1 MDQLR
6 PPGDSMPFP
15 APRRHSTVPTS
26 FQPAPSR
33 PPSNSVSSNG
43 SVETLFNHPSVKI
56 VAFSAGKS
64 AFDRP
69 GPGSE
74 DKPGSLPSSSQFER
88 TIAVGA
94 FQIYRAPGSVAFL
107 RCGSALQPI
116 LPKSQCWTLDERSSK
131 FALQIRRPNYW
142 RIEVPVSD
150 DEDTRRALV
159 LREILDKI
167 LQFEKTPCPFERD
180 FTVQLPERPTTPI
193 KKKPWTPP
201 VRSVSMNWPPQP
213 VTPPPEFATRTR
225 FYNPNARRHSDF
237 GVDLSKTRATPETPE
252 AKPEGRTVDG
262 SANIGTPT
270 RPPSR
275 RILETMETPRQ
286 ETIPEEANPEESIPE
301 FGIKF
306 RSVLEEAEPLTPPL
320 TAIPPELAKK
330 TVEPA
335 PGAATVKTE
344 VKRAEDLEAS
354 PKAPETQR
362 TLAVAKKREP
372 IWITK
377 KPSATARK
385 LQRPALPKAQS
396 AGPTASTVS
405 RNQSGKMADTV
416 EKSKLP
422 ECSANQDLSPSAN
435 NAKRSDS
442 SSPSDTEEA
451 GSIEG
456 AGQMRLR
463 RTRVAAFASRRAATA
478 PALRLRTSTPAL
490 NLPEETPEEVPAP
503 SSPAE
508 SSDSF
513 HSTQSWHSP
522 LAPPSPP
529 MSPRRAYPY
538 PHENI
543 PLARTGDGSE
553 SAATPTISVWE
564 KSSTGAVAGSG
575 AGTPITPFYND
586 HNGTDV
592 PTENR
597 DDVKLSGESATT
609 TPAIPIA
616 TGAVEDSS
624 EHTTAADTDSL
635 STSWSS
641 AASRT
646 SSPGS
651 NTAMRHRAATTS
663 VSISHTSPRALSPLP
678 PPANLFTPRQGLR
691 RLPSTAELSNRA
703 STAVKTIR
711 RIPSAILNRTC
722 EMIFGPP
729 AHLINLMLKV
739 AARIAAGEFRGFV
752 FGVGEGG
759 EVVDVRWDWSDEHSD
774 IDESPALEGWDEA
787 DFNFGD
793 DARRQAANRISRGR
807 KMRASFAAADLS
819 RPSRAPGK
827 AIEYQDPWATAD
839 DEDEDPSRSWGVD

>member
-1 MDQLR
+1 M
-6 PPGDSMPFP
+6 S
-15 APRRHSTVPTS
+15 
-26 FQPAPSR
+26 
-33 PPSNSVSSNG
+33 
-43 SVETLFNHPSVKI
+43 
-56 VAFSAGKS
+56 
-64 AFDRP
+64 
-69 GPGSE
+69 
-74 DKPGSLPSSSQFER
+74 
-88 TIAVGA
+88 
-94 FQIYRAPGSVAFL
+94 
-107 RCGSALQPI
+107 
-116 LPKSQCWTLDERSSK
+116 DE
-131 FALQIRRPNYW
+131 
-142 RIEVPVSD
+142 E
-150 DEDTRRALV
+150 ETRRAAV
-159 LREILDKI
+159 LRDILDKI

-180 FTVQLPERPTTPI
+180 FTVQLPERPTTPV
-193 KKKPWTPP
+193 KKRPWTPP

-237 GVDLSKTRATPETPE
+237 GVDPSKRSATPETPE
-252 AKPEGRTVDG
+252 AKPDGRTGDG
-262 SANIGTPT
+262 SARFGTPT

-275 RILETMETPRQ
+275 RLLDTMETPRQ
-286 ETIPEEANPEESIPE
+286 ETIPEEVISEEARPE

-306 RSVLEEAEPLTPPL
+306 RSVLEEPEPLTPPL
-320 TAIPPELAKK
+320 TAIPPELAMKP
-330 TVEPA
+330 VESSSHVP
-335 PGAATVKTE
+335 TSVNTE
-344 VKRAEDLEAS
+344 LKAAEDLEAS
-354 PKAPETQR
+354 PKASVPQR
-362 TLAVAKKREP
+362 TLAIPKKREP

-377 KPSATARK
+377 KPSATPRK
-385 LQRPALPKAQS
+385 VQRPALPKAQS
-396 AGPTASTVS
+396 AGVTTSTASRS
-405 RNQSGKMADTV
+405 QSASMVKTA
-416 EKSKLP
+416 EKSTLL
-422 ECSANQDLSPSAN
+422 EQDSSLVIDS
-435 NAKRSDS
+435 AKRSDS
-442 SSPSDTEEA
+442 KDSDSEEA

-478 PALRLRTSTPAL
+478 PSLRLRTSTPSL
-490 NLPEETPEEVPAP
+490 NLPQETPEEVPEP

-522 LAPPSPP
+522 IAPPSPP
-529 MSPRRAYPY
+529 MSPSRAYPY

-553 SAATPTISVWE
+553 SAATPTVSIWE

-586 HNGTDV
+586 HH
-592 PTENR
+592 ENDEVENK
-597 DDVKLSGESATT
+597 DDVKPSDETERSVQ
-609 TPAIPIA
+609 PIPITKA
-616 TGAVEDSS
+616 TVEEESS
-624 EHTTAADTDSL
+624 EHNTAADTDSL

-651 NTAMRHRAATTS
+651 NTPMRHRAATTS

-691 RLPSTAELSNRA
+691 RLPSTAELSVRA

-711 RIPSAILNRTC
+711 RIPSAILNKTC
-722 EMIFGPP
+722 EMILGPP

-752 FGVGEGG
+752 FGMGEGG

-774 IDESPALEGWDEA
+774 IDEGAALEGWDES
-787 DFNFGD
+787 DFDFGD
-793 DARRQAANRISRGR
+793 ETRRLAHSRGR
-807 KMRASFAAADLS
+807 KTRASFAAADLS
-819 RPSRAPGK
+819 RPARAPGK
-827 AIEYQDPWATAD
+827 AIAYQDPWD

>member
-6 PPGDSMPFP
+6 PPGDTTNFP
-15 APRRHSTVPTS
+15 PPRRHSTVPTS
-26 FQPAPSR
+26 FQPSPSR

-43 SVETLFNHPSVKI
+43 SVETLFNHPSVRI

-64 AFDRP
+64 AFDRL

-74 DKPGSLPSSSQFER
+74 ERPGSLPSSSQFER
-88 TIAVGA
+88 TLAVGA

-116 LPKSQCWTLDERSSK
+116 LPKSQCWTLDENSSK

-150 DEDTRRALV
+150 EEDTRRAAV

-180 FTVQLPERPTTPI
+180 FTVQLPERPTTPV
-193 KKKPWTPP
+193 KKRPWTPP
-201 VRSVSMNWPPQP
+201 VRTVSMDWPPQP

-237 GVDLSKTRATPETPE
+237 GVDLSKDGAAPETPE
-252 AKPEGRTVDG
+252 AKAEGKPADG
-262 SANIGTPT
+262 SARFGTPT

-275 RILETMETPRQ
+275 RLMETMDTPRQ
-286 ETIPEEANPEESIPE
+286 ETIPEEGTSDEAKPE
-301 FGIKF
+301 FGVKF
-306 RSVLEEAEPLTPPL
+306 RSVLEEPEPLTPPL
-320 TAIPPELAKK
+320 TAFPRELVEKP
-330 TVEPA
+330 VEPTSDA
-335 PGAATVKTE
+335 STPGEAE
-344 VKRAEDLEAS
+344 VQPTDLEAS
-354 PKAPETQR
+354 PKAPEPDR
-362 TLAVAKKREP
+362 SLAIPKRREP

-377 KPSATARK
+377 KPSAVARK
-385 LQRPALPKAQS
+385 VPRPALPKAGS
-396 AGPTASTVS
+396 LEPAA
-405 RNQSGKMADTV
+405 
-416 EKSKLP
+416 
-422 ECSANQDLSPSAN
+422 PSAPQGQSEITTEITGN
-435 NAKRSDS
+435 SSSTCDS
-442 SSPSDTEEA
+442 SPERDSTTRNDSISSEEA

-456 AGQMRLR
+456 SGQMRLR

-478 PALRLRTSTPAL
+478 PALRLRTSTPAMDIQ
-490 NLPEETPEEVPAP
+490 EEAPQEVSEPG
-503 SSPAE
+503 SPAE

-529 MSPRRAYPY
+529 MSPSRAYPY

-553 SAATPTISVWE
+553 SAATPTVSLWE

-575 AGTPITPFYND
+575 SGTPITPFYKD
-586 HNGTDV
+586 HSGDID
-592 PTENR
+592 TE
-597 DDVKLSGESATT
+597 DKAGVKRSDEPEI
-609 TPAIPIA
+609 PAQAITVTKSTA
-616 TGAVEDSS
+616 EDEAA
-624 EHTTAADTDSL
+624 EHHAAADTDSL

-641 AASRT
+641 AASRA

-678 PPANLFTPRQGLR
+678 PPANLFTPRQGGLR
-691 RLPSTAELSNRA
+691 RLPSTAELSVRA
-703 STAVKTIR
+703 SSAVKTIR
-711 RIPSAILNRTC
+711 RIPSAILNKTC
-722 EMIFGPP
+722 EMILGPP
-729 AHLINLMLKV
+729 AHLISLMLKV

-752 FGVGEGG
+752 FGMGEGG

-774 IDESPALEGWDEA
+774 IDGEGAALEGWDES
-787 DFNFGD
+787 DFDFGTD
-793 DARRQAANRISRGR
+793 AARRSAAQRQTRGR
-807 KMRASFAAADLS
+807 DRIRASFAAADLS
-819 RPSRAPGK
+819 RPLPARASGK
-827 AIEYQDPWATAD
+827 AIAYQDPWD
-839 DEDEDPSRSWGVD
+839 DEEEDPSRSWGVD